1 MKSPFSRPRLA
12 SSLVALAAV
21 VGVVAACTDD
31 DTHVVLTPDGGTP
44 PGNDASVGSDTGTT
58 SDSGAPID
66 SGADAKPEVKPVTIT
81 ISPTGHDRFFGLAY
95 DAAGNLYATGQLTQ
109 TTDAT
114 EDVQTVVAKITPAG
128 ALDTTFGAGGIAK
141 INLVVDGTEQARGIV
156 VQSTGKIVVAATVF
170 HPGTVANDRD
180 FALARLD
187 ANGTVDATFGT
198 NGNGIVIE
206 DLSTPDDPG
215 GTVFDAQ
222 WGLALGASDALFV
235 EGAVKSPTGADS
247 DFAILKLDA
256 NGARDATFGTSGL
269 VTVDVGGGLNA
280 SARNLRVLADGS
292 VLASGYFRNGTL
304 STDPVQPVL
313 IKRKPNG
320 DPDDTF
326 GVNGVYTELIY
337 AVAFEVYGTAQQGTS
352 FVTAGYGRN
361 GTTESE
367 DWLSLRITATGT
379 RDMTW
384 GTGGIARVDFGGQ
397 TDNARNILALPDGRF
412 VIVGAGRSSAT
423 NQDAMIGML
432 TANGRFDTTW
442 GPKGL
447 RTFDTGGAGDHFW
460 GAAVSPNGK
469 TLAIG
474 GIAGAKDGGNDD
486 ALVYL
491 VGL

>member
-1 MKSPFSRPRLA
+1 MPSVLGRLSIPVGLFA
-12 SSLVALAAV
+12 CTLVAA
-21 VGVVAACTDD
+21 AACSDD
-31 DTHVVLTPDGGTP
+31 DTQVITTPEAGPTPPNDSGGGTDT
-44 PGNDASVGSDTGTT
+44 GGQTDTGTPT
-58 SDSGAPID
+58 DSGTD
-66 SGADAKPEVKPVTIT
+66 SAKPEVKPVTLAL
-81 ISPTGHDRFFGLAY
+81 SAAGHDRFFNITY
-95 DAAGNLYATGQLTQ
+95 DSAGNLYAVGQITN

-114 EDVQTVVAKITPAG
+114 EDVQTVVAKITAAG
-128 ALDTTFGAGGIAK
+128 ALDTTFGVGGLAK
-141 INLVVDGTEQARGIV
+141 INLVASGTEQARGIV

-170 HPGTVANDRD
+170 HAGTVAADRD
-180 FALARLD
+180 FALARFN
-187 ANGTVDATFGT
+187 ANGTVDDTFGT

-215 GTVFDAQ
+215 GTVFDSQ
-222 WGLALGASDALFV
+222 YGLALGASDTLFL
-235 EGAVKSPTGADS
+235 EGAMKSLTGADS
-247 DFAILKLDA
+247 DFAVLKLDA
-256 NGARDATFGTSGL
+256 NGARDGGFGTNGL

-280 SARNLRVLADGS
+280 SARNLRVLGDGS

-304 STDPVQPVL
+304 TTDPVQPVL
-313 IKRKPNG
+313 IKLKPNG
-320 DPDDTF
+320 DPDGTF

-337 AVAFEVYGTAQQGTS
+337 ALAFEAYGTALQGTS

-361 GTTESE
+361 ASSESE

-379 RDMTW
+379 RDLTW

-412 VIVGAGRSSAT
+412 VIVGGGRTTAT

-432 TANGRFDTTW
+432 TANGQWDTTW

-447 RTFDTGGAGDHFW
+447 RTFETGGAGDHFW
-460 GAAVSPNGK
+460 GVAVSPNGK
-469 TLAIG
+469 TLAVG